1 MVYEKLLEMKKDAHL
16 TNQQVADLSGVPL
29 ATVNRILSGQT
40 ENPTFDTVVAMA
52 KAMGGSAEE
61 LMGISK
67 VEEVETRGYDK
78 LAELH
83 RQHIYQYEEH
93 LKTQRE
99 HIKSIKILVRILFC
113 IIAFLLLFEFGYIL
127 LDFFTPTGG
136 VIRY

>member
-127 LDFFTPTGG
+127 LDFFNPTGG